1 MSSEKCPKCGN
12 PIAENDIFC
21 GNCGTKIEKPKGL
34 RCANC
39 GQPVNEG
46 DIFCGICG
54 AKIRHENA
62 PHDML
67 LEKPDKKRTYII
79 IIILICLL
87 ALLGGL
93 VGYAIISISDSRDAR
108 KGDANNDKIVES
120 VQDTATPAPTLTP
133 APKPTTT
140 PMPTSTPTPT
150 PTQKS
155 TPTPKSDYLFDSDTQ
170 YITENFLN
178 TQSQS
183 QVRLIL
189 NEIYAR
195 HGYIFNDKKYSEYFS
210 SKSWYN
216 PKYDSSEKVEQYFND
231 IERSNRNT
239 IVNYEIKK
247 GWRQGKII
255 TDNNSAKNISYKTYH
270 DSYFNFTCNYPSDF
284 QECYNDDDFVRYL
297 SKASDNSAIFM
308 ICATANDMNISAK
321 TVSDNFK
328 ISYPGKVDYENSGD
342 LWCAISTKQNGQCHY
357 AYYHV
362 DNKSIRGFELHHD
375 SRYCDIYDEYI
386 QDIYDSIKF
395 N

>member
-79 IIILICLL
+79 IIIMICLL

-183 QVRLIL
+183 QVRLISMRGTDISL
-189 NEIYAR
+189 MTRSTRNIFLQS
-195 HGYIFNDKKYSEYFS
+195 HGIIPNMILRKK
-210 SKSWYN
+210 W
-216 PKYDSSEKVEQYFND
+216 
-231 IERSNRNT
+231 
-239 IVNYEIKK
+239 
-247 GWRQGKII
+247 
-255 TDNNSAKNISYKTYH
+255 NSISMT
-270 DSYFNFTCNYPSDF
+270 
-284 QECYNDDDFVRYL
+284 
-297 SKASDNSAIFM
+297 
-308 ICATANDMNISAK
+308 
-321 TVSDNFK
+321 
-328 ISYPGKVDYENSGD
+328 
-342 LWCAISTKQNGQCHY
+342 
-357 AYYHV
+357 
-362 DNKSIRGFELHHD
+362 
-375 SRYCDIYDEYI
+375 
-386 QDIYDSIKF
+386 
-395 N
+395 